1 MRRLHWA
8 GFAPI
13 RVIAGQRSRRLW
25 RCCRLRVH
33 RRVNFQAARL
43 GPFSSVRLA
52 ADTAATAVLLV
63 QSDTQLPAN
72 TELRRLR
79 RALHISSVMAARL
92 VDQHGHGG
100 HPVLIA
106 KVLAQHIRAA
116 GEGERLD
123 KLLQSMPGAALANLP
138 TRRFRSFPRLN
149 DAQGWNKARAQL
161 RVWARRS

>member
-33 RRVNFQAARL
+33 RRVNFQAVRL

-52 ADTAATAVLLV
+52 ADAAATAVLLV
-63 QSDTQLPAN
+63 QSDTQLPTN

-92 VDQHGHGG
+92 VDQYGYGG

-106 KVLAQHIRAA
+106 NVLAQQIRAA
-116 GEGERLD
+116 GEDGRLD
-123 KLLQSMPGAALANLP
+123 TLLQSLPGAALAKLP
-138 TRRFRSFPRLN
+138 VRRFRSFLRLN
-149 DAQGWNKARAQL
+149 DAQEWSKARAQL